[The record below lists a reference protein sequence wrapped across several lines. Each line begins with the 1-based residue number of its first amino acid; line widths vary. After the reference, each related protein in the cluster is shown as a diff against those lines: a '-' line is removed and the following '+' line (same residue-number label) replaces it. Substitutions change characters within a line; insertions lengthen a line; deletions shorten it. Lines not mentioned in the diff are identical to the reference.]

1 MKKKV
6 LKDWHPSFAEL
17 SLHKES
23 AVVIYSFERVRE
35 REVPSQYYLFS
46 SLPFCKKAQ
55 PSIVERASTAYWRD
69 RDVNG

>member
-1 MKKKV
+1 MNKKV

-35 REVPSQYYLFS
+35 REVPS
-46 SLPFCKKAQ
+46 
-55 PSIVERASTAYWRD
+55 R
-69 RDVNG
+69 

>member
-1 MKKKV
+1 MNKKV

-35 REVPSQYYLFS
+35 REVPSQRYLFS
-46 SLPFCKKAQ
+46 SAFLQKAQ

>member
-1 MKKKV
+1 MNKKV

-35 REVPSQYYLFS
+35 REVPSQCNLFS
-46 SLPFCKKAQ
+46 SAFLQKGTTIYCGE
-55 PSIVERASTAYWRD
+55 SIHRLLER
-69 RDVNG
+69 

>member
-1 MKKKV
+1 MNKKV

-35 REVPSQYYLFS
+35 REVPSQCNLFS
-46 SLPFCKKAQ
+46 SPFLQKAQ